1 MDRKVEEEM
10 GAKREGGGGG
20 GGGSSESRERWRGE
34 VGSSRRGGKR
44 GVRER

>member
-10 GAKREGGGGG
+10 GAKREGG

>member
-20 GGGSSESRERWRGE
+20 AVQKVGKDGEEKLEVAGG
-34 VGSSRRGGKR
+34 VARGG
-44 GVRER
+44 